1 MTRCLTNASQANLFF
16 DRGNNSIHEQEAD
29 MVHNKRTITCFY
41 CNPFKARTHSLVA
54 CGGAEAP
61 PIKYNGSVLLLG
73 GAS

>member
-1 MTRCLTNASQANLFF
+1 M
-16 DRGNNSIHEQEAD
+16 IP
-29 MVHNKRTITCFY
+29 NKRTITCFY
-41 CNPFKARTHSLVA
+41 FNPFEARTHSLVA